1 MLSGG
6 SPLAEVND
14 VTKNAMMRLQDC
26 LDAEKENMLLSNVQ
40 TQPIKPAG
48 RTKEAIP
55 FWKPYCI
62 LGWGWLQERA
72 KLWKE
77 KK

>member
-1 MLSGG
+1 MVEGG

-14 VTKNAMMRLQDC
+14 VTKNAVMRLQDC

-48 RTKEAIP
+48 RTKGSNAIS
-55 FWKPYCI
+55 KAD
-62 LGWGWLQERA
+62 GNTSGVGGG
-72 KLWKE
+72 
-77 KK
+77 